1 MRASSPRSRGH
12 DLLPSDD
19 ELMPTVHPPR
29 STPPVV
35 AVFSANPSSLTRL
48 DLEGELRGITA
59 ELDATGLEGML
70 VFESQPATTPKAV
83 QRALLVERPTVVHFC
98 GHGRGSHASRSR
110 GASRRTRNFVP
121 DPAPPRT
128 TGLMLHGDRD
138 AQVKVVSGA
147 ALGALFAKVRPTV
160 RLVVLNACYSAEQA
174 EAIVQHVD
182 FVIGVD
188 GAIADEAAKVFAV
201 ALYRAL
207 ALGRTIEEAFEL
219 ALGALML
226 EDLHDDGVRPV
237 LRARRGADP
246 RTTRLVEPPP
256 AHDGRA
262 WDVFLSY
269 ASADEQLVQRLA
281 EELHHRQ
288 LRVFLD
294 RWEVGFGEDVR
305 QRLEQGLDGS
315 THGIIAMSPSTMTR
329 PWVQAEYSALL
340 DKAMSQRRLLI
351 PVLIGRGQATLPPF
365 LRTRQLVDL
374 RELPPPDYRERVGAI
389 ARALRGQRPGP
400 PSRLRR
406 HSIRD

>member
-1 MRASSPRSRGH
+1 
-12 DLLPSDD
+12 
-19 ELMPTVHPPR
+19 MPTAQSPR
-29 STPPVV
+29 STPPLV

-59 ELDATGLEGML
+59 ELDATGLEGLL
-70 VFESQPATTPKAV
+70 VFESQPATTPKGV

-98 GHGRGSHASRSR
+98 GHGRGSGSSRAR
-110 GASRRTRNFVP
+110 GGSRRTRDLVP

-138 AQVKVVSGA
+138 ADVKVVSGA
-147 ALGALFAKVRPTV
+147 ALGALFARVKPTV
-160 RLVVLNACYSAEQA
+160 RLVVLNACHSAEQA

-207 ALGRTIEEAFEL
+207 ALGRTIEEAFDL
-219 ALGALML
+219 ALDALML
-226 EDLHDDGVRPV
+226 EDLYDEGARPI
-237 LRARRGADP
+237 LESRRGADP
-246 RTTRLVEPPP
+246 RTNRLVDPPV

-262 WDVFLSY
+262 WDVFISY
-269 ASADEQLVQRLA
+269 ASTDEQPVQRLA
-281 EELHHRQ
+281 QELHHRQ

-294 RWEVGFGEDVR
+294 RWEVGIGEDVR
-305 QRLEQGLDGS
+305 ERLEQGLDGS
-315 THGIIAMSPSTMTR
+315 THGIIAMSPGTMMR
-329 PWVQAEYSALL
+329 PWVRAEYSALL
-340 DKAMSQRRLLI
+340 DNARSQGRLLI

-374 RELPPPDYRERVGAI
+374 RDLPPPAYRERVGAI

-406 HSIRD
+406 RSIRD